1 MSSNPGNYYDVLGV
15 SRDASVEDIKRA
27 FKRGALEHHPD
38 KGGDEEKF
46 KEINVA
52 YENLCDDQKRAAYD
66 SSCQRARSRDGLSK
80 PPRPGGNP
88 RDSSR
93 GPSSSQAR
101 DASAPRASGSS
112 PASSAARGSSVPRA
126 SVPRPGAREIPSD
139 PSSLSV
145 KELKD
150 LLSGLGI
157 RHDDC
162 LEKADLITRLQNRKG
177 GPGEDGASTPRRAA
191 EPGRSASKENRP
203 PQSNHKAP
211 RSMRIKVISL
221 GNAGVGKSCL
231 IKRFCEGR
239 FVSRYISTIGVDYG
253 VKPVQILG
261 QTAKVNFFDLS
272 GGEDFREIRTE
283 FYENANGVL
292 LAYDVSDSQTFK
304 QLSRWLEEAR
314 GLKVPISSKDKP
326 GDVPFVIL
334 CANKVDLASRQV
346 SKAEGMQF
354 ASQHGMYYYETSANS
369 GENVN
374 ESLNFLFEKIVG
386 HTMEMRRK
394 YQLG

>member
-1 MSSNPGNYYDVLGV
+1 MSSTPGNYYDVLGV

-38 KGGDEEKF
+38 KGGDPEKF
-46 KEINVA
+46 KEINA
-52 YENLCDDQKRAAYD
+52 AHETLADEQKRAAYD
-66 SSCQRARSRDGLSK
+66 SSCIRGRSRDGLSK

-93 GPSSSQAR
+93 GPSSAQAR
-101 DASAPRASGSS
+101 ESSAPRTSA
-112 PASSAARGSSVPRA
+112 ASSAPRTNSVPRT

-139 PSSLSV
+139 PSILSV
-145 KELKD
+145 KELKE
-150 LLSGLGI
+150 LLTNLGI

-162 LEKADLITRLQNRKG
+162 LEKADLITRLNNRKG
-177 GPGEDGASTPRRAA
+177 GPGDDGNSTPRRASNDA
-191 EPGRSASKENRP
+191 PPGRSASKENRP
-203 PQSNHKAP
+203 PNPNHKAP
-211 RSMRIKVISL
+211 KSMRIKVISL

-253 VKPVQILG
+253 VKPCQILG

-272 GGEDFREIRTE
+272 GGDDFREIRTE

-292 LAYDVSDSQTFK
+292 LTYDVTDGTSFK
-304 QLSRWLEEAR
+304 KLQNWLEEAR
-314 GLKVPISSKDKP
+314 SHKVPISSKDKA

-334 CANKVDLASRQV
+334 CANKIDLPSRQV
-346 SKAEGMQF
+346 SKAEGLQY

-386 HTMEMRRK
+386 HMLEMRRK
-394 YQLG
+394 YNLA

>member
-1 MSSNPGNYYDVLGV
+1 M
-15 SRDASVEDIKRA
+15 
-27 FKRGALEHHPD
+27 
-38 KGGDEEKF
+38 
-46 KEINVA
+46 
-52 YENLCDDQKRAAYD
+52 
-66 SSCQRARSRDGLSK
+66 
-80 PPRPGGNP
+80 
-88 RDSSR
+88 
-93 GPSSSQAR
+93 
-101 DASAPRASGSS
+101 
-112 PASSAARGSSVPRA
+112 
-126 SVPRPGAREIPSD
+126 PRPGAKEIPSD
-139 PSSLSV
+139 PSGLSV

-150 LLSGLGI
+150 LLTALGI

-177 GPGEDGASTPRRAA
+177 GPGEDGNSTPRKAA
-191 EPGRSASKENRP
+191 DSRRSDSKENRP

-221 GNAGVGKSCL
+221 GSAGVGKSCL

-253 VKPVQILG
+253 VKPCQILG

-272 GGEDFREIRTE
+272 GGDDFREIRTE
-283 FYENANGVL
+283 FYENTNGAL
-292 LAYDVSDSQTFK
+292 LVYDVTDAQSFK
-304 QLSRWLEEAR
+304 QLSRWIEEAR
-314 GLKVPISSKDKP
+314 SLKVPISSRDKQ
-326 GDVPFVIL
+326 GDAPFVIL
-334 CANKVDLASRQV
+334 CANKVDLGSRQV
-346 SKAEGMQF
+346 SKAEGMQY
-354 ASQHGMYYYETSANS
+354 ASQHGFYYYETSANS